1 MCADRVVC
9 VGSALRRKVIATL
22 VSVSLGA
29 VVAVPAALVATP
41 AMAHDEGLSEASALS
56 ALPVAIS
63 VSAPLALVAGASV
76 VSIVAIDVVSD
87 GTVWVLQ
94 RASDGARFSVKWAGM
109 SVGMASVAVGT
120 AITVTAVSAG
130 WVLSTAGEVLALIP
144 NTLGKALLHHERVLK

>member
-1 MCADRVVC
+1 MCIDRVAC
-9 VGSALRRKVIATL
+9 TGAALRRKVIAAM
-22 VSVSLGA
+22 VSVTFG
-29 VVAVPAALVATP
+29 V
-41 AMAHDEGLSEASALS
+41 AMAHDDGLSEASVLS
-56 ALPVAIS
+56 ALPVALS
-63 VSAPLALVAGASV
+63 VSAPLMVAAGASV
-76 VSIVAIDVVSD
+76 MTVVAIDVVAD

-94 RASDGARFSVKWAGM
+94 RASDGVRISVKWTGL